1 MDFNDITCDYIDC
14 DSYNASSWNWV
25 TASNG
30 LDDVNFCSQEHHDI
44 WMVKNAGNF
53 WPNYN
58 FMHGDLSEPQKQNKI
73 DKPGE
78 YRCKLSPYI
87 TDENKDSVIQTVMQ
101 QFQTFGMNPNIVA
114 PQGEKYFMVTLEK
127 GAMEPHEVK
136 QHLNANYF
144 IDQVSTP
151 TDAKVKRNYRMN
163 IPSRVQSSTNDIT
176 SHVMSLTK
184 ANDRS
189 LANYEKVEWIPL
201 EDAHKIREFDRLTPE
216 HDTGR
221 SRSTVDG
228 IKKSLL
234 EEGFRSPLNVD
245 YNINDRY
252 AYLGEGNHRLIAAQ
266 ELGITHVPVTVHR
279 SGEYSKH
286 GNKGRGNAKQV
297 PGVDPDQHGYVMGQM
312 TPTQIGLTH
321 PSNVRTSSVRQAI
334 PYHVSP
340 SENRDSIEEHG
351 LLPVTEESNKWHSG
365 IEPAV
370 YMSKHPDYSDMW
382 ASEIADARHRQNIY
396 LDEDSGYDEL
406 TDSEYNDL
414 LERHEEHPFD
424 LYHVNTEGL
433 PTETRE
439 TDMGAPEI
447 ISKDH
452 ITPERIKHIK
462 QFWASVNGQGYDAPV
477 DSNLHAETDQDP
489 QYIIN
494 QADITDPQR
503 TASKSYE
510 DENTHHAIANYFK
523 QKYNWDENDR
533 FGKEY
538 SDYSSSDTKK
548 NLSLLHG
555 FTSDAWG
562 DECTCPLC
570 SFARNVEP
578 GKCSSC
584 NSTYDQSNGDRLF
597 LIRPGTNILKKNV
610 WSYNPDANVYTCPSC
625 ITKQKTGSK
634 NISWYDE

>member
-201 EDAHKIREFDRLTPE
+201 EDAHKIREFDRLSPE
-216 HDTGR
+216 HDTGN
-221 SRSTVDG
+221 SRSTVDQL
-228 IKKSLL
+228 KKSIM
-234 EEGFRSPLNVD
+234 EEGFHTPLNVD

-266 ELGITHVPVTVHR
+266 ELGLTHVPVTVHR
-279 SGEYSKH
+279 SGESYNV

-370 YMSKHPDYSDMW
+370 YMSKHPDDADLW

-396 LDEDSGYDEL
+396 LDKDSGYDEL
-406 TDSEYNDL
+406 SDSDYNDL

-424 LYHVNTEGL
+424 LYHVKTFGL
-433 PTETRE
+433 PTETRA
-439 TDMGAPEI
+439 TDMGVPEI
-447 ISKDH
+447 VSKDH

-625 ITKQKTGSK
+625 IIKQKTGSK